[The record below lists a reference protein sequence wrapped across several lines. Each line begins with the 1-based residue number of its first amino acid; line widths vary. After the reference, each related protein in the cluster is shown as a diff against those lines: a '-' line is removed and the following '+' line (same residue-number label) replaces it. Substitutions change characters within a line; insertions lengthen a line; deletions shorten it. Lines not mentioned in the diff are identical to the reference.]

1 MEIDNSKYSTS
12 KETMK
17 LLKIKSC
24 DLMHMRVSGKLEYI
38 KKGNAYFYKVK

>member
-1 MEIDNSKYSTS
+1 MEVDKSKYVNS

-17 LLKIKSC
+17 LLKVKSC

-38 KKGNAYFYKVK
+38 KKGNAYFYKV